1 MARVEPRFRRGDE
14 ITAAVKRVR
23 PGGWPRRDDLFLAHF
38 HHESTLVLPRVTPTT
53 LPRLDHE
60 QRPVEYFRF
69 RCSDPRRSRM
79 ERAVGIV
86 NQQRFVIGDE
96 FAPAQR
102 RDSLAGGQFGNAF
115 SVYKQLGHWR
125 PL

>member
-1 MARVEPRFRRGDE
+1 MPTSSPSARTFDRPAYRNNIILESRSSLPGRQSQSDSVKRLDVKFPGFAMARVEPRFRRGDE

-38 HHESTLVLPRVTPTT
+38 HHESTLVLPRVTPAT

-69 RCSDPRRSRM
+69 RC
-79 ERAVGIV
+79 
-86 NQQRFVIGDE
+86 
-96 FAPAQR
+96 
-102 RDSLAGGQFGNAF
+102 
-115 SVYKQLGHWR
+115 
-125 PL
+125 